1 MALSNTHDGFQLPHG
16 DGNGGL
22 GPKYTQIARQNW
34 RLTVDSRV
42 SLPDLPAFSDFMALR
57 IVT

>member
-22 GPKYTQIARQNW
+22 GQ
-34 RLTVDSRV
+34 RLEDFVDSHV
-42 SLPDLPAFSDFMALR
+42 SVPDLPDLPAFSDFMALR